1 MRSTKR
7 GVRASVDTKAALC
20 YCIFFIVICGEGQ
33 LNNGSFC
40 SVLFN
45 KAVTRQMSSKSSKKA
60 FANRLTDRPTVLVA
74 YRVTE

>member
-40 SVLFN
+40 SVLF
-45 KAVTRQMSSKSSKKA
+45 KIYDLISKFFNAKPKSRNEIGK
-60 FANRLTDRPTVLVA
+60 VC
-74 YRVTE
+74 